1 VALAGSPFDAV
12 PGIRRGRQAV
22 GLIPSPCQSGFCA
35 GAREHDRACLDM
47 SLDTHQS
54 VYHEQLLEHL
64 LIEKCDK
71 PRTSSAGKDSAGCE
85 ATLYSRLY
93 A

>member
-1 VALAGSPFDAV
+1 
-12 PGIRRGRQAV
+12 
-22 GLIPSPCQSGFCA
+22 
-35 GAREHDRACLDM
+35 M